1 MEKTTREKI
10 LETAAK
16 SFSQKGY
23 NGTSLREIA
32 EELEIT
38 KAALYYHFSNKEEIF
53 YSCLNDTMD
62 YYKTSFDTAHLSD
75 DPFWEI
81 IHRLVHEMISFSVAR
96 PYTFKLLRLI
106 GSQNFDLKVKEELFK
121 CHFQGQ
127 FEQFYKLIDRAK
139 DKGAVR
145 KDIPTHILAASMLSI
160 IMSSVGPVIR
170 EKLKIDYGP
179 EEQTGYILEILK
191 GGLAKK

>member
-16 SFSQKGY
+16 SFAQKGY

-53 YSCLNDTMD
+53 RSCLNDTMD
-62 YYKTSFDTAHLSD
+62 YYKKSFDIAHHSD
-75 DPFWEI
+75 GPFWDS
-81 IHRLVHEMISFSVAR
+81 IHRLVHEMLSFSVTR
-96 PYTFKLLRLI
+96 PYTFKLLHLI
-106 GSQNFDLKVKEELFK
+106 GSQNFDFKVKEELFK

-127 FEQFYKLIDRAK
+127 FKQFYELIDRAK
-139 DKGAVR
+139 EKNDVR
-145 KDIPTHILAASMLSI
+145 KDIPTPLMAISMLSI
-160 IMSSVGPVIR
+160 IMSSMGPVIR
-170 EKLKIDYGP
+170 EKLKIDYDP
-179 EEQTGYILEILK
+179 EQQAGYILEILK